1 MENIFIKQGTRS
13 PEVTFDFSQN
23 IFEIKGESYPEDV
36 NEFYGEIMDK
46 LEKHLSESNGAHIK
60 FLFEFIYFN
69 SSTAKILMTLFE
81 LLDEAASNGNTIEI
95 TWRYE
100 RDDDNMQELGE
111 EFCEELEHASF
122 NLEPMDEV

>member
-1 MENIFIKQGTRS
+1 MDNIFIKQGTRS
-13 PEVTFDFSQN
+13 PEVTFDFNQN
-23 IFEIKGESYPEDV
+23 IFGIKGESYPEDV
-36 NEFYGEIMDK
+36 NEFYGDVMDK
-46 LEKHLSESNGAHIK
+46 LEKHLSEISDANIK

-81 LLDEAASNGNTIEI
+81 LLDEAASRGNVIEI

-111 EFCEELEHASF
+111 EFSEELKHASF
-122 NLEPMDEV
+122 TLEPMDEV

>member
-1 MENIFIKQGTRS
+1 MDNIFIKQGTRS

-23 IFEIKGESYPEDV
+23 VFEIKGESYPEDV
-36 NEFYGEIMDK
+36 NEFYGNIMDK
-46 LEKHLSESNGAHIK
+46 LEKHLSDSSDAHIK

-69 SSTAKILMTLFE
+69 RKKKKILMTLFE
-81 LLDEAASNGNTIEI
+81 LLDEAASKGNTVEI

-111 EFCEELEHASF
+111 EFSEELEHASF

>member
-1 MENIFIKQGTRS
+1 MDNIFIKQGTRS
-13 PEVTFDFSQN
+13 PEVTFDFHQN
-23 IFEIKGESYPEDV
+23 NFEIKGESYPEDV
-36 NEFYGEIMDK
+36 NEFYGDVMDK
-46 LEKHLSESNGAHIK
+46 LEKHLSEIGDANIK

-81 LLDEAASNGNTIEI
+81 LLDEAASRGNVIEI

-111 EFCEELEHASF
+111 EFSEELAHASF

>member
-1 MENIFIKQGTRS
+1 MDNIFIKQGTRS
-13 PEVTFDFSQN
+13 PEVAFDFNQN
-23 IFEIKGESYPEDV
+23 TFEIKGESYPEDV
-36 NEFYGEIMDK
+36 NEFYGHIMDK
-46 LEKHLSESNGAHIK
+46 LEKHLSGITGENIK

-81 LLDEAASNGNTIEI
+81 LLDETASRGNTIEI

-111 EFCEELEHASF
+111 EFSEELKHASF

>member
-1 MENIFIKQGTRS
+1 MDNIFIKQGTRS
-13 PEVTFDFSQN
+13 PEVTFDFNQN
-23 IFEIKGESYPEDV
+23 IFGIKGESYPEDV
-36 NEFYGEIMDK
+36 NEFYGEMMDK
-46 LEKHLSESNGAHIK
+46 LEKYLSDIGDANIK

-81 LLDEAASNGNTIEI
+81 LLDEAASKGNAIEI

-111 EFCEELEHASF
+111 EFCEELKHASF

>member
-1 MENIFIKQGTRS
+1 MDNIFIKQGTRS
-13 PEVTFDFSQN
+13 PEVTFDFNQN

-36 NEFYGEIMDK
+36 NEFYGEIMDNM
-46 LEKHLSESNGAHIK
+46 EKYLSDTCDAKIK

-69 SSTAKILMTLFE
+69 SSTAKILMNLFE
-81 LLDEAASNGNTIEI
+81 LLDEAASKGNTIEI

-111 EFCEELEHASF
+111 EFSEELKHASF

>member
-1 MENIFIKQGTRS
+1 MDNIFIKQGTRS
-13 PEVTFDFSQN
+13 PEVIFDFDQN
-23 IFEIKGESYPEDV
+23 IFAIKGESYPEDV
-36 NEFYGEIMDK
+36 NEFYGDIMDK
-46 LEKHLSESNGAHIK
+46 LETYLSDICDGNIK

-81 LLDEAASNGNTIEI
+81 LLDEAASKGNIIEI

-111 EFCEELEHASF
+111 EFSEELKHASF

>member
-1 MENIFIKQGTRS
+1 MDNIFIKQGTRS
-13 PEVTFDFSQN
+13 PEVTLDFSQN
-23 IFEIKGESYPEDV
+23 VFEIKGESYPEDV
-36 NEFYGEIMDK
+36 NEFYGNIMDK
-46 LEKHLSESNGAHIK
+46 LEKHLSDSSDAHIK

-81 LLDEAASNGNTIEI
+81 LLDEAASKGNTVEI

-111 EFCEELEHASF
+111 EFSEELEHASF

>member
-1 MENIFIKQGTRS
+1 
-13 PEVTFDFSQN
+13 
-23 IFEIKGESYPEDV
+23 
-36 NEFYGEIMDK
+36 MDK
-46 LEKHLSESNGAHIK
+46 LEKYLSDICDASIK

-81 LLDEAASNGNTIEI
+81 LLDEAASKGNTVEI

-111 EFCEELEHASF
+111 EFSEELEHASF

>member
-1 MENIFIKQGTRS
+1 MDNIFIKQGTRS

-23 IFEIKGESYPEDV
+23 VFEIKGESYPEDV
-36 NEFYGEIMDK
+36 NEFYGNIMDK
-46 LEKHLSESNGAHIK
+46 LEKHLSDSRDAHIK

-81 LLDEAASNGNTIEI
+81 LLDEAASKGNTIEI

-111 EFCEELEHASF
+111 EFSEELEHASF

>member
-1 MENIFIKQGTRS
+1 MDNIFIKQGTRS

-23 IFEIKGESYPEDV
+23 VFEIKGESYPEDV
-36 NEFYGEIMDK
+36 NEFYGNIMDK
-46 LEKHLSESNGAHIK
+46 LEKHLSDSSDAYIK

-81 LLDEAASNGNTIEI
+81 LLDEAASKGNTVEI

-111 EFCEELEHASF
+111 EFSEELEHASF

>member
-1 MENIFIKQGTRS
+1 MDNIFIKQGTRS
-13 PEVTFDFSQN
+13 PEVAFDFNQN
-23 IFEIKGESYPEDV
+23 TFEIKGESYPEDV

-46 LEKHLSESNGAHIK
+46 LEKHLSDIGDASIK

-81 LLDEAASNGNTIEI
+81 LLDEAASRGNVIEI
-95 TWRYE
+95 IWRYE

-111 EFCEELEHASF
+111 EFSEELKHASF
-122 NLEPMDEV
+122 TLEPMDEV